1 VSQGTARRQL
11 LPGAALVLILPPK
24 ERARMGTPAD
34 YTILVLLVAIG
45 VGLWT
50 VLDRINQLQRDVE
63 DLKRKNGVIDPP
75 AAD

>member
-1 VSQGTARRQL
+1 
-11 LPGAALVLILPPK
+11 
-24 ERARMGTPAD
+24 MGTPAD

-50 VLDRINQLQRDVE
+50 VLDRINQLQRDVD